1 MEEKIMSQKISIEIG
16 GLTFTAQLYSGA
28 ADRKF
33 ASAMPKEFNVTRWG
47 DEYYGNCGITLHEDD
62 TARDIM
68 RIGEI
73 AYWAPGSAF
82 CIFFGPTP
90 ASIDSRPRAASDVI
104 PLGMIDGDVS
114 ALRSLGSSVQIK
126 IRML

>member
-1 MEEKIMSQKISIEIG
+1 MERTVGHKISIEIG

-33 ASAMPKEFNVTRWG
+33 ADALPKEFSVSRWG

-62 TARDIM
+62 TAREIM
-68 RIGEI
+68 KVGEI

-90 ASIDSRPRAASDVI
+90 ASTDNRPRAASEVI
-104 PLGMIDGDVS
+104 PLGLIDGDVS
-114 ALRSLGSSVQIK
+114 ALKSLGSSLSIK
-126 IRML
+126 IRMM